1 MVTIRIRSMVWFATG
16 AVLALFVSLL
26 VMNAW
31 QVEAAPGDT
40 DTTFVPTTSCRLVDT
55 RSGQDRVGP
64 DSSWGAKETKTVQ
77 ATGTNGQCTIPSDAV
92 SLDAKVFALDLT
104 GPLSSFLTFW
114 AEGTRPLGSA
124 LNPAPAPAFV
134 QSAVTIPLSSTGSF
148 NTYNENGIVN
158 IIIEVNGYNTK
169 DSLKELHQVSVE
181 LGLQNLELGESISE
195 LGERISGNRV
205 TAASNKK
212 NDIVEPVVDT
222 FTVAMSVTVEAHSVG
237 IIQIVGSTLVYN
249 NPADNVYYDCR
260 LTRGDNTTTNT
271 SDDDLDDTDRRLNI
285 EDFGESFCST
295 NGTVAVGEGTH
306 IINLVVRKSQD
317 SGNFNDGTLQA
328 IFIPGG
334 TLDNTDET

>member
-55 RSGQDRVGP
+55 RLAPDRVGP

-77 ATGTNGQCTIPSDAV
+77 ATGTNGQCIIPSNAV

-104 GPLSSFLTFW
+104 GPRSSFLTFW

-148 NTYNENGIVN
+148 NTYNENGTVN

-169 DSLKELHQVSVE
+169 DSLKELH
-181 LGLQNLELGESISE
+181 
-195 LGERISGNRV
+195 GNRV

-212 NDIVEPVVDT
+212 DNIVEPSINT
-222 FTVAMSVTVEAHSVG
+222 YTVAMSVTVEAHSVG
-237 IIQIVGSTLVYN
+237 IIQIVGSALLNSLGDTN
-249 NPADNVYYDCR
+249 FDCR
-260 LTRGDNTTTNT
+260 ITRGQNQTENTGVN
-271 SDDDLDDTDRRLNI
+271 DLSDTDRRVKVDAGLA
-285 EDFGESFCST
+285 GFCST
-295 NGTVAVGEGTH
+295 NGTVAVGDGTH
-306 IINLVVRKSQD
+306 IINLVVRKDQAPFQFP
-317 SGNFNDGTLQA
+317 NFDDGTLQA
-328 IFIPGG
+328 IFIPGAI
-334 TLDNTDET
+334 LDNADED